1 MEENNNKTE
10 LKDLIHLFYSK
21 NNSYVF
27 IFFTLTFILL
37 ILFISINIYQK
48 NKNEIISE
56 KFIKAGIYLS
66 SKQETNA
73 YKIYKEIIL
82 SKNKFYSIL
91 ALNTIIEKNLETDKS
106 EILTYFNILENLK
119 IPKDQKDIIYFKKAL
134 YLLKILDIKE
144 GNKLLSEIIN
154 SGSKLKPLAQD
165 ILNK

>member
-10 LKDLIHLFYSK
+10 LKDIIYLFYSK
-21 NNSYVF
+21 NKSYVF
-27 IFFTLTFILL
+27 IFFSLILIFI